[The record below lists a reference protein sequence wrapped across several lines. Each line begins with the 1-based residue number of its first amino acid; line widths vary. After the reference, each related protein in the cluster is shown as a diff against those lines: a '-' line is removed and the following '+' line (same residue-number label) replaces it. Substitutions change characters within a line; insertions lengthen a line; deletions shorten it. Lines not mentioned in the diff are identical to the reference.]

1 MTIHVLRPDGAVV
14 QPGHHLAPGRSV
26 LAGARIGVLDNLKPN
41 AGLLMTTVASQ
52 LAARAGS
59 PAPIV
64 VTKGA
69 AGPAPDEHYA
79 RLRQEVD
86 LVITGS
92 AD

>member
-1 MTIHVLRPDGAVV
+1 MTIHILRPDGAVA
-14 QPGHHLAPGRSV
+14 QPAHHLAPGRSV

-41 AGLLMTTVASQ
+41 AGLLLTTVASQ
-52 LAARAGS
+52 LAVRAGS
-59 PAPIV
+59 PDPV
-64 VTKGA
+64 VLTKGA

-86 LVITGS
+86 VAITGS